1 MKTRSNVIAGIMLI
15 AGSIIGIIGSVL
27 PMVSPQISQGS
38 AVLAELPLGLA
49 ASILF
54 ASYLLGAFPGRK
66 GYFTVPTYFTV
77 SAVTSIIS
85 FVATFLSY
93 MQIIGRGGG
102 YSDGT
107 MIFSLVTN
115 SVLTAL
121 RTAVAVVSFM
131 KFRTKAQKAL
141 PVILSAVQSFLA
153 LSGIVN
159 VLSQL
164 IGTNAAAPV
173 SSPVRLILSASALS
187 SVSSVLTS
195 AAVLL
200 FILKFRTTR
209 YDPLPDSADPEEEL
223 RRFAEMRDSGIISEE
238 EYRARCEDLGVAPAG
253 QTEK

>member
-153 LSGIVN
+153 LSGIVS

-164 IGTNAAAPV
+164 IGTNAASV
-173 SSPVRLILSASALS
+173 SSPVRLILSTSALS